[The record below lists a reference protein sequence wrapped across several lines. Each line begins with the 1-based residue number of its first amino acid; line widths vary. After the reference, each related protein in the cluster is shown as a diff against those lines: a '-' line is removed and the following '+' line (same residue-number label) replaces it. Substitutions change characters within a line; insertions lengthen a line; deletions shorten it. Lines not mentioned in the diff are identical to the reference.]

1 MLDDIMQ
8 CCQGHARPQSYKS
21 GKVCADAAA
30 QSISRR
36 RGRLAHDK
44 DDEIVLYMYVLIM
57 LAERS
62 NCNANWH
69 HPDENKI
76 LNRTKLSLTASPLCA
91 SLESSYQVWTSSE
104 LRIRVVDHPIRL
116 SFTA

>member
-1 MLDDIMQ
+1 MPDLSHISQERFARMQ
-8 CCQGHARPQSYKS
+8 QHS
-21 GKVCADAAA
+21 
-30 QSISRR
+30 

-69 HPDENKI
+69 HPDENKV

-116 SFTA
+116 SFHSVIGLN